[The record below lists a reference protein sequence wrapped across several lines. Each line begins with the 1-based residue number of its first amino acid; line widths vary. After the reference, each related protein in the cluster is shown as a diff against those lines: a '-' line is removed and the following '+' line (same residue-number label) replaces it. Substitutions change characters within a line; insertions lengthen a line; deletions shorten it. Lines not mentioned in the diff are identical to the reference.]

1 MKSFLQTSDS
11 GLYQIRVRG
20 ILDERWMGWFD
31 DFALTW
37 VNQNETILTGKV
49 KDQAA
54 LHGIL
59 GKIRD
64 LGLDLLLVKKV
75 DWVCYGE
82 NPVETLGSQDC
93 QVSKQEKKDK

>member
-1 MKSFLQTSDS
+1 MKSFLKSPGS

-20 ILDERWMGWFD
+20 ILDQRWVGWFD

-37 VNQNETILTGKV
+37 VDQNETILTGKV

-59 GKIRD
+59 GRIRD

-75 DWVCYGE
+75 DSVCCRE
-82 NPVETLGSQDC
+82 NPVEQIGSQDS
-93 QVSKQEKKDK
+93 QLYKQDKKG